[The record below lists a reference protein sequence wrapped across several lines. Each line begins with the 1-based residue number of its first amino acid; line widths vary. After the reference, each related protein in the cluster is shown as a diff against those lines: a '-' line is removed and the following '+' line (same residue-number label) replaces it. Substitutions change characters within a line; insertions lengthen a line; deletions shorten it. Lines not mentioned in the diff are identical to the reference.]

1 MDSNSVHESSTA
13 PLISE
18 NLKFGYFW
26 HFLATFG
33 IENGSMITLPIF
45 GDLKFAKNIYHVR
58 ERIEKIKTSCTHLVI
73 FHILKIC

>member
-45 GDLKFAKNIYHVR
+45 GVFKFAKIMYDVR
-58 ERIEKIKTSCTHLVI
+58 VDIMK
-73 FHILKIC
+73 LKITWPLGAFFTF